1 MIALQN
7 SNIIFLHVTKLAIDD
22 LCRNK
27 NFFPRRPQ
35 HFLGIPKDK
44 LLLNC
49 VLQQALLLRIVNPGI
64 LLFAPHKE
72 RKPE

>member
-7 SNIIFLHVTKLAIDD
+7 SNVIFLYVTKLAIDD

-27 NFFPRRPQ
+27 NFFQKRPQ

-49 VLQQALLLRIVNPGI
+49 VLPQALLSGIVNPGI
-64 LLFAPHKE
+64 LVFAPRKE